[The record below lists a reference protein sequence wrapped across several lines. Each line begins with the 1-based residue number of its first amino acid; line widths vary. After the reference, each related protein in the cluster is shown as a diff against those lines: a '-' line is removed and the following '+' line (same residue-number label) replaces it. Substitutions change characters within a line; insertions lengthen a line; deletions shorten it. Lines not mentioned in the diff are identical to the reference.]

1 MVAHR
6 IHEIILEFLG
16 RRRPAIMIQLFGPGF
31 GPMGRGSAQRAG
43 VRTSRLVQAAPGRY
57 VAILGSPLPRSFL
70 CFPQGAAGNLPDAA
84 ATEDC
89 QVGCV

>member
-57 VAILGSPLPRSFL
+57 VAILGSPLPSA
-70 CFPQGAAGNLPDAA
+70 CFQQGAAGNLPDAA
-84 ATEDC
+84 VTEDRR
-89 QVGCV
+89 VSCV